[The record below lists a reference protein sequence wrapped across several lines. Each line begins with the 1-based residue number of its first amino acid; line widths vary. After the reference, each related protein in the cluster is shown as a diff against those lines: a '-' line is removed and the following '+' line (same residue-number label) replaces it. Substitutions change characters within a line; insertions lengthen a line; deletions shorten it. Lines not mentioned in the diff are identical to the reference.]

1 MPAPLNGF
9 SMAPSQLKKTVITDS
24 PHRLT
29 RLATALAMAL
39 AALFSVL
46 LPNSVR
52 AQNTPGGASSTVPT
66 FAFYY
71 GANPPIAELSSF
83 DAVVVEPQSGFDPRT
98 AQTPHTAWFA
108 YVSVGEVLASATYYK
123 DLPSDW
129 LIGKNAAW
137 SSILVNQSAPGW
149 PQFYVDHVIAPLWDA
164 GYRGFFL
171 DTLDSY
177 QLYAKTDAERER
189 GQAGVI
195 AVINAIK
202 ARYPDAKLIFN
213 RGFELLPKVHDK
225 AYAVAFESLFR
236 GWNQGEKKFT
246 EVPQADRDWLMAQ
259 VKTTQS
265 YGLPVISID
274 YCASADRACA
284 RATAAKIRAAGV
296 IPYVTDPLL
305 TTVGVGAIE
314 VEPRRILVLQDR
326 IPRTSLNVSSGL
338 RFLGMPINYLGYKA
352 EYADVAQP
360 LPEGIDKDRYAGIV
374 LWMNNDAPQPRVLR
388 DWISKEI
395 DAGVPIAIFTH
406 FGIDVDDGFASKLG
420 LVRSEGT
427 AGNSVSV
434 ESYDPKLMGFEMKP
448 TPDPSDYMPVKVGP
462 AGRSLLR
469 LKSGSLEFDGA
480 AIMPWGGY
488 VMAPFAVFSMSA
500 INQARWVVQPIAFLQ
515 QALRLP
521 ALPAPDATTENGRRL
536 MMTHIDGDGFAS
548 KAEFVDAWGST
559 YSGEVL
565 YHVVQKYG
573 FPTTASVIE
582 AEVSA
587 QGPFKAYAAT
597 LRDVARKMFKLP
609 NVEMA
614 SHTYTHP
621 LQWMRVTGLGASA
634 EDSTTEGGSQTDNT
648 GLSYS
653 MPGYTFNIQRE
664 IGGSIDYI
672 NRELAPPGKAVKVL
686 LWSGDCQVPGIVVKA
701 ADDAGVTNMN
711 GGDTIITKSYPS
723 WTAIS
728 PLGVMK
734 DGHYQVFAPNQNEEL
749 YTQLWQ
755 GPYYGFERALE
766 TYQLTGEPIRFKA
779 IDVYYHMFT
788 GTKLASVKA
797 LETLY
802 DALSKQPLNPIFSSD
817 YAHIVLDFER
827 VAIARDGDTWIVRD
841 AGDLRTVRLAVDQA
855 PDLAGSEGVA
865 GFLPGPGGVYVHLSG
880 PEARFKVI
888 HLTDAHQGS
897 RANLPYLADA
907 NGSIENFKRTPQSLS
922 FDLHTYLPPEFS
934 IAGAA
939 SCRVSA
945 NGRTLQST
953 LDKTG
958 AHARQYVMERS
969 MTSNNPVQVTRVN
982 VDCSS

>member
-1 MPAPLNGF
+1 MPLSAMRIVRF
-9 SMAPSQLKKTVITDS
+9 A
-24 PHRLT
+24 
-29 RLATALAMAL
+29 AALAMAW
-39 AALFSVL
+39 AALFSLL
-46 LPNSVR
+46 LPNGAR
-52 AQNTPGGASSTVPT
+52 AQNAPTGAAPTAPT

-83 DAVVVEPQSGFDPRT
+83 DAVVVEPQSGFDPLTART
-98 AQTPHTAWFA
+98 PNTAWFA
-108 YVSVGEVLASATYYK
+108 YVSVGEVLASTPYYK
-123 DLPSDW
+123 DIPSDW
-129 LIGKNAAW
+129 LVGKNSAW
-137 SSILVNQSAPGW
+137 SSILVNQSAAGW
-149 PQFYVDHVIAPLWDA
+149 PKFYVDHVIAPLWDA

-177 QLYAKTDAERER
+177 QLYAKTDAERAR

-195 AVINAIK
+195 AVIDAIK
-202 ARYPDAKLIFN
+202 TRYPDAKLIFN

-236 GWNQGEKKFT
+236 GWNQAEKKFT
-246 EVPQADRDWLMAQ
+246 EVPQADRDWLMSQ
-259 VKTTQS
+259 VKTAES

-274 YCASADRACA
+274 YCASADRVCA
-284 RATAAKIRAAGV
+284 RETAAKIKTVGV

-314 VEPRRILVLQDR
+314 VVPRRILLVQDR

-338 RFLGMPINYLGYKA
+338 RFLGMPLNYLGYRV

-360 LPEGIDKDRYAGIV
+360 LPEGIGKDRYAGIV
-374 LWMNNDAPQPRVLR
+374 IWMNNDAPHPRALR
-388 DWISKEI
+388 DWIGQEI
-395 DAGVPIAIFTH
+395 DAGVPIAIFKS
-406 FGIDVDDGFASKLG
+406 FGTDIDDGFAAKLG
-420 LVRSEGT
+420 LTQAQGT
-427 AGNSVSV
+427 AGSSISV

-448 TPDPSDYMPVKVGP
+448 TPDLTDYVPIKVGP
-462 AGRSLLR
+462 SGHSLLR
-469 LKSGSLEFDGA
+469 LKTGSMEFDGA

-500 INQARWVVQPIAFLQ
+500 INQARWVVQPLAFLQ

-521 ALPAPDATTENGRRL
+521 VLPAPDATTENGRRL

-548 KAEFVDAWGST
+548 KAEFADAWGST

-565 YHVVQKYG
+565 YHVIQKYG

-582 AEVSA
+582 AEVSD

-597 LRDVARKMFKLP
+597 LRDVARKIFKLP

-634 EDSTTEGGSQTDNT
+634 DDSTTEGGSQTDNT
-648 GLSYS
+648 GLSYNI
-653 MPGYTFNIQRE
+653 PGYTFKIQRE

-672 NRELAPPGKAVKVL
+672 NRELAPPGKSVKVL
-686 LWSGDCQVPGIVVKA
+686 LWSGDCQVPGVVIKA
-701 ADDAGVTNMN
+701 ADDAGVGNMN

-728 PLGVMK
+728 PLGVLK
-734 DGHYQVFAPNQNEEL
+734 NGYYQVFAPNQNEEL

-766 TYQLTGEPIRFKA
+766 TYDLTGEPIRFKA

-802 DALSKQPLNPIFSSD
+802 DALSRQPLNPIFVSD
-817 YAHIVLDFER
+817 YTHIVLDFQR
-827 VAIARDGDTWIVRD
+827 MTIARDGDTWVVRD
-841 AGDLRTVRLAVDQA
+841 AGDLRTVRLPAGLA

-865 GFLPGPGGVYVHLSG
+865 GFLPGPGGVYVHLSA

-888 HLTDAHQGS
+888 SLEGANQGE
-897 RANLPYLADA
+897 RGRLPYLADA
-907 NGSIENFKRTPQSLS
+907 NGAIENFKRTAKGIR
-922 FDLHTYLPPEFS
+922 FDLHTTMAPEFS

-939 SCRVSA
+939 SCRVNA
-945 NGRTLQST
+945 NGRALQSQV
-953 LDKTG
+953 DKPEAG
-958 AHARQYVMERS
+958 ARQYELERS
-969 MTSNNPVQVTRVN
+969 MTSNNPVQVTRIN
-982 VDCSS
+982 VDCGI